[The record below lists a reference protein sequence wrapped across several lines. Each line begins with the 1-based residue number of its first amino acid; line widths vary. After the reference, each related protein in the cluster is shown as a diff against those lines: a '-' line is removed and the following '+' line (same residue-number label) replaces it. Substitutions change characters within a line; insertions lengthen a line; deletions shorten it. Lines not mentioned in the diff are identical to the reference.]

1 MSLHFYGDNVFL
13 YFPFKYR
20 MWVFRDRQGPGRTCS
35 GGLDSPGP
43 TYTSKFTGPAQKLEI
58 TANKSENYNSHN
70 PPLYPGC
77 NGLPFPQS
85 PPLSKMWWAALIN
98 LKSLSVSTQHVYSQF
113 KQYLQNY
120 NKISTHKKQTHWK
133 QKKLDASYE
142 KPNRGNPELSPK
154 KNFVSLVR
162 QQSKV
167 SSRPLSTAYTVITV
181 DRKQLDYNNT
191 HTPIHTYTR
200 AHHTHTLF
208 T

>member
-85 PPLSKMWWAALIN
+85 PPLSKMWWAALIK
-98 LKSLSVSTQHVYSQF
+98 LKSLSSMCQPSTY
-113 KQYLQNY
+113 
-120 NKISTHKKQTHWK
+120 T
-133 QKKLDASYE
+133 
-142 KPNRGNPELSPK
+142 
-154 KNFVSLVR
+154 
-162 QQSKV
+162 V
-167 SSRPLSTAYTVITV
+167 SSSNIYKITTKYLHTKSRHIGNKRNLMQVMKNQIVEILNFLLKKTLSS
-181 DRKQLDYNNT
+181 L
-191 HTPIHTYTR
+191 
-200 AHHTHTLF
+200 
-208 T
+208 